1 VTVPFF
7 KNDQERWTAH
17 DKAALLEE
25 TRDQSVANEET
36 LVGAFGVQQVDGSV
50 MAKR

>member
-1 VTVPFF
+1 VTLPFF
-7 KNDQERWTAH
+7 KNDQERWAAH

-25 TRDQSVANEET
+25 TYDQSVASEET
-36 LVGAFGVQQVDGSV
+36 SVGAFGVQQIDGSI